1 MARLAEGGITAA
13 SPRDAAEQAGFCNLA
28 AGGEDCIGGC
38 LPENPW
44 QLVGLRSPSGS
55 AHFQG
60 PNTCRVTWSSAVRPW
75 VRHQP
80 DLSRRVTLIGCRC

>member
-1 MARLAEGGITAA
+1 MR
-13 SPRDAAEQAGFCNLA
+13 
-28 AGGEDCIGGC
+28 C

-44 QLVGLRSPSGS
+44 QLVDLRSPSGS

-60 PNTCRVTWSSAVRPW
+60 PNTWRVTWSSAVRPW